1 MHRDPCF
8 AGFLKRSEYIRYY
21 LLSLNSLWTLE
32 PAGLGREIGDL
43 VKVKVA
49 KNAGFCMGVRR
60 AMDLVLNA
68 ARDRQPD
75 EIIHTYGPL
84 IHNNQV
90 LEILERRGIRC
101 LEDLTEAE
109 EGSRIAIRAHGIP
122 PQERKAIKEKGFK
135 IINATC
141 PRVGKV
147 QGIIKKHSLRG
158 YDIVIVGDDNHAEV
172 IGLKGFAN
180 GRAHVLNKPAEVD
193 RLPPMDKL
201 LVVAQTTQDERAF
214 KTIAGL
220 LKERYPETIVHNT
233 ICDSTHNRQE
243 EVRVLCNEV
252 DAMVVVGGRHSGNTK
267 RLAEIAAATGIPTFH
282 IETEEELDHERLQ
295 DLKIV
300 GVTAGASTPHWL
312 LRRVVHKLES
322 IQPRGVRPLA
332 RNFEHY
338 LRFFL
343 QSNLYVAGG
352 AGCLSYAAAV
362 LQGIKPRL
370 ADFFITFF
378 YVFAMHVLN
387 RFADKASSFNYPS
400 RAALYERYK
409 FGFFLASLSGVSAAL
424 IIANAQS
431 QRLFF
436 ALLAMT
442 GLGLL
447 YSVRIFPERWLRI
460 VRVAKLKD
468 IPASKT
474 IFIAG
479 GWSVVAT
486 LLPSLRAD
494 SHVGLQ
500 TLFALIVVFVLVFVR
515 SALFDLV
522 DIQGDRLVGEES
534 LPIVIGE
541 KRTKKLLVYL
551 VVGLAISLM
560 VAPLLGLATD
570 FGYMMLIV
578 CLYMGFYLLVHR
590 RELLRPGS
598 LRFESLVEN
607 SFYLSGGLAV
617 LYQIW
622 GSGL

>member
-1 MHRDPCF
+1 
-8 AGFLKRSEYIRYY
+8 
-21 LLSLNSLWTLE
+21 
-32 PAGLGREIGDL
+32 

-49 KNAGFCMGVRR
+49 KIAGFCMGVRR
-60 AMDLVLNA
+60 AVDLVLNA

-101 LEDLTEAE
+101 SKDLTEVE
-109 EGSRIAIRAHGIP
+109 EGGRVAIRAHGIP
-122 PQERKAIKEKGFK
+122 PQERKAIREKGFK

-141 PRVGKV
+141 PRVAKV
-147 QGIIKKHSLRG
+147 QGIIKKHALRG
-158 YDIVIVGDDNHAEV
+158 YEVIIVGDDNHAEV

-180 GRAHVLNKPAEVD
+180 GRARVLNTPEEVAQ
-193 RLPPMDKL
+193 LPPMDKL

-214 KTIAGL
+214 RTIAGL
-220 LKERYPETIVHNT
+220 IEERYEGAKIYNT

-243 EVRVLCNEV
+243 EVRALCSEV

-267 RLAEIAAATGIPTFH
+267 RLAEIAAATDIPTFH
-282 IETEEELDHERLQ
+282 IETEEDLDWERLQ

-387 RFADKASSFNYPS
+387 RYADKASRFNYPS

-431 QRLFF
+431 KSVFF
-436 ALLAMT
+436 AFLAMT

-447 YSVRIFPERWLRI
+447 YSVRIFPERWLRV

-486 LLPSLRAD
+486 LLPALREGTHLDLRAF
-494 SHVGLQ
+494 
-500 TLFALIVVFVLVFVR
+500 FAFIVVFALVFLR
-515 SALFDLV
+515 SALFDIV
-522 DIQGDRLVGEES
+522 DIQGDRLVGEET

-541 KRTKKLLVYL
+541 KRTRRLLVYL
-551 VVGLAISLM
+551 VFSLAIAFV
-560 VAPLLGLATD
+560 VAPFLGLATD
-570 FGYMMLIV
+570 FSYVLLIT
-578 CLYMGFYLLVHR
+578 CCYMGLSLFVHR

-598 LRFESLVEN
+598 LRFETLVEN

-617 LYQIW
+617 LYQLL
-622 GSGL
+622 GHGL

>member
-1 MHRDPCF
+1 
-8 AGFLKRSEYIRYY
+8 
-21 LLSLNSLWTLE
+21 
-32 PAGLGREIGDL
+32 

-68 ARDRQPD
+68 ARDRQPE
-75 EIIHTYGPL
+75 EIIYTYGPL

-101 LEDLTEAE
+101 SKDLTEAE
-109 EGSRIAIRAHGIP
+109 EGGRIAIRAHGIP
-122 PQERKAIKEKGFK
+122 PQERKAIKDKGFK

-147 QGIIKKHSLRG
+147 QGIIKKHSLKG

-180 GRAHVLNKPAEVD
+180 GRAHVLKTPEEVD
-193 RLPPMDKL
+193 RLPSMDKL

-220 LKERYPETIVHNT
+220 LEERYPETIVYNT

-243 EVRVLCNEV
+243 EVRALCNEV

-282 IETEEELDHERLQ
+282 IETEEELDREGLQ
-295 DLKIV
+295 DFEIV

-312 LRRVVHKLES
+312 LRRVVHELES
-322 IQPRGVRPLA
+322 IQPRGVKPLG

-387 RFADKASSFNYPS
+387 RYADKASRFSYPS
-400 RAALYERYK
+400 RAALYERYR
-409 FGFFLASLSGVSAAL
+409 FAFFLASLSGVSAAL

-431 QRLFF
+431 KSVFF

-447 YSVRIFPERWLRI
+447 YSVRIFPESWLRV

-474 IFIAG
+474 IFVAG

-486 LLPSLRAD
+486 LLPALREGNNLNFKAFFAF
-494 SHVGLQ
+494 SAV
-500 TLFALIVVFVLVFVR
+500 FALVFLR
-515 SALFDLV
+515 SALFDIV
-522 DIQGDRLVGEES
+522 DIQGDRLVGEET

-541 KRTKKLLVYL
+541 KRTRRLLVYL
-551 VVGLAISLM
+551 VSGLAIAFV
-560 VAPLLGLATD
+560 VAPFLGLATG
-570 FGYMMLIV
+570 FSYILLITCGYMGLSLFI
-578 CLYMGFYLLVHR
+578 HR

-598 LRFESLVEN
+598 LRFETLVEN

-617 LYQIW
+617 LYQLL
-622 GSGL
+622 GQGF

>member
-1 MHRDPCF
+1 
-8 AGFLKRSEYIRYY
+8 
-21 LLSLNSLWTLE
+21 LSLTE

-60 AMDLVLNA
+60 ALDLVLNA
-68 ARDRQPD
+68 ARDLQPD

-90 LEILERRGIRC
+90 LEILERRGVRC
-101 LEDLTEAE
+101 SEDLTEAE
-109 EGSRIAIRAHGIP
+109 AGGRIAIRAHGIP

-180 GRAHVLNKPAEVD
+180 GRAHVLNTPEEVD
-193 RLPPMDKL
+193 RLPPTDKL

-220 LKERYPETIVHNT
+220 LEERYPETIVFNT

-243 EVRVLCNEV
+243 EVRALCKDV

-282 IETEEELDHERLQ
+282 IETEEELDRERLQ

-322 IQPRGVRPLA
+322 IQPRGVRPLS

-352 AGCLSYAAAV
+352 AGCLSHAAAV

-387 RFADKASSFNYPS
+387 RYADKASRFNYPS

-431 QRLFF
+431 KSAFF

-447 YSVRIFPERWLRI
+447 YSVRIFPESWLKV
-460 VRVAKLKD
+460 VRVAKIKD

-474 IFIAG
+474 IFVAG

-486 LLPSLRAD
+486 LLPAMREGNHLNFKAFFAF
-494 SHVGLQ
+494 VAV
-500 TLFALIVVFVLVFVR
+500 FALVFLR
-515 SALFDLV
+515 SALFDIV
-522 DIQGDRLVGEES
+522 DIQGDRLVGEET

-541 KRTKKLLVYL
+541 KRTRRLLVYL
-551 VVGLAISLM
+551 VFGLALAFV
-560 VAPLLGLATD
+560 VAPFLGLATG
-570 FGYMMLIV
+570 FSYILLII
-578 CLYMGFYLLVHR
+578 CCYMGLSLFVHR

-598 LRFESLVEN
+598 LRFETLVEN

-617 LYQIW
+617 IYQLL
-622 GSGL
+622 GYGL

>member
-1 MHRDPCF
+1 
-8 AGFLKRSEYIRYY
+8 
-21 LLSLNSLWTLE
+21 
-32 PAGLGREIGDL
+32 

-75 EIIHTYGPL
+75 EIIYTYGPL

-101 LEDLTEAE
+101 SKDLTEAE
-109 EGSRIAIRAHGIP
+109 EGGRIIIRAHGIP
-122 PQERKAIKEKGFK
+122 PQERKAIEEKGFR

-147 QGIIKKHSLRG
+147 QGIIKKHALRG
-158 YDIVIVGDDNHAEV
+158 YEIVIVGDDNHAEV

-180 GRAHVLNKPAEVD
+180 GAARVLNTPEEVD

-220 LKERYPETIVHNT
+220 LEERYPETKIYNT

-282 IETEEELDHERLQ
+282 IETEEELDWERLQ

-312 LRRVVHKLES
+312 LRRVVHNLES
-322 IQPRGVRPLA
+322 IQRRGVRPLT
-332 RNFEHY
+332 RSFEHY

-352 AGCLSYAAAV
+352 AGCLSYAASV

-387 RFADKASSFNYPS
+387 RYADKASRFNYPS

-409 FGFFLASLSGVSAAL
+409 FGFFLTSVSGVIAAL

-431 QRLFF
+431 QSIFF
-436 ALLAMT
+436 GLLAMT

-447 YSVRIFPERWLRI
+447 YSVRIFPERWLRV

-486 LLPSLRAD
+486 LLPSLREG

-500 TLFALIVVFVLVFVR
+500 ALFAFVVVFVLVFVR
-515 SALFDLV
+515 SALFDVV

-534 LPIVIGE
+534 LPIFIGE
-541 KRTKKLLVYL
+541 KRTKRLLVYS
-551 VVGLAISLM
+551 VIGLAISLM

-570 FGYMMLIV
+570 FSYMMLITCV
-578 CLYMGFYLLVHR
+578 YMGVYLLVHR

-617 LYQIW
+617 LYQLL
-622 GSGL
+622 GHGF

>member
-1 MHRDPCF
+1 M
-8 AGFLKRSEYIRYY
+8 
-21 LLSLNSLWTLE
+21 
-32 PAGLGREIGDL
+32 
-43 VKVKVA
+43 KVKVA

-68 ARDRQPD
+68 ARDRQPE
-75 EIIHTYGPL
+75 EIIYTYGPL

-101 LEDLTEAE
+101 SKDLTEAE
-109 EGSRIAIRAHGIP
+109 EGGRIAIRAHGIP
-122 PQERKAIKEKGFK
+122 PQERKAIKDKGFK

-147 QGIIKKHSLRG
+147 QGIIKKHSLKG

-180 GRAHVLNKPAEVD
+180 GRAHVLKTPEEVD
-193 RLPPMDKL
+193 RLPSMDKL

-220 LKERYPETIVHNT
+220 LEERYPETIVYNT

-243 EVRVLCNEV
+243 EVRALCNEV

-282 IETEEELDHERLQ
+282 IETEEELDRERLQ
-295 DLKIV
+295 DFEIV

-312 LRRVVHKLES
+312 LRRVVHELES
-322 IQPRGVRPLA
+322 IQPRGVKPLG

-387 RFADKASSFNYPS
+387 RYADKASRFSYPS
-400 RAALYERYK
+400 RAALYERYR

-431 QRLFF
+431 KSVFF

-447 YSVRIFPERWLRI
+447 YSVRIFPESWLRV

-474 IFIAG
+474 IFVAG

-486 LLPSLRAD
+486 LLPALREGNNLNFKAFFAF
-494 SHVGLQ
+494 SAV
-500 TLFALIVVFVLVFVR
+500 FALVFLR
-515 SALFDLV
+515 SALFDIV
-522 DIQGDRLVGEES
+522 DIQGDRLVGEET

-541 KRTKKLLVYL
+541 KRTRRLLVYL
-551 VVGLAISLM
+551 VSGLAIAFV
-560 VAPLLGLATD
+560 VAPFLGLATG
-570 FGYMMLIV
+570 FSYILLITCGYMGLSLFI
-578 CLYMGFYLLVHR
+578 HR

-598 LRFESLVEN
+598 LRFETLVEN

-617 LYQIW
+617 LYQLL
-622 GSGL
+622 GQGF

>member
-1 MHRDPCF
+1 
-8 AGFLKRSEYIRYY
+8 
-21 LLSLNSLWTLE
+21 
-32 PAGLGREIGDL
+32 

-68 ARDRQPD
+68 ARDRQPE
-75 EIIHTYGPL
+75 EIIYTYGPL

-101 LEDLTEAE
+101 SKDLTEAE
-109 EGSRIAIRAHGIP
+109 EGGRIAIRAHGIP
-122 PQERKAIKEKGFK
+122 PQERKAIKDKGFK

-147 QGIIKKHSLRG
+147 QGIIKKHSLKG

-180 GRAHVLNKPAEVD
+180 GRAHVLKTPEEVD
-193 RLPPMDKL
+193 RLPSMDKL

-220 LKERYPETIVHNT
+220 LEERYPETIVYNT

-243 EVRVLCNEV
+243 EVRALCNEV

-282 IETEEELDHERLQ
+282 IETEEELDRERLQ
-295 DLKIV
+295 DFEIV

-312 LRRVVHKLES
+312 LRRVVHELES
-322 IQPRGVRPLA
+322 IQPRGVKPLG

-387 RFADKASSFNYPS
+387 RYADKASRFSYPS
-400 RAALYERYK
+400 RAALYERYR
-409 FGFFLASLSGVSAAL
+409 FAFFLASLSGVSAAL

-431 QRLFF
+431 KSVFF

-447 YSVRIFPERWLRI
+447 YSVRIFPESWLRV

-474 IFIAG
+474 IFVAG

-486 LLPSLRAD
+486 LLPALREGNNLNFKAFFAF
-494 SHVGLQ
+494 SAV
-500 TLFALIVVFVLVFVR
+500 FALVFLR
-515 SALFDLV
+515 SALFDIV
-522 DIQGDRLVGEES
+522 DIQGDRLVGEET

-541 KRTKKLLVYL
+541 KRTRRLLVYL
-551 VVGLAISLM
+551 VSGLAIAFV
-560 VAPLLGLATD
+560 VAPFLGLATG
-570 FGYMMLIV
+570 FSYILLITCGYMGLSLFI
-578 CLYMGFYLLVHR
+578 HR

-598 LRFESLVEN
+598 LRFETLVEN

-617 LYQIW
+617 LYQLL
-622 GSGL
+622 GQGF

>member
-1 MHRDPCF
+1 
-8 AGFLKRSEYIRYY
+8 
-21 LLSLNSLWTLE
+21 
-32 PAGLGREIGDL
+32 

-68 ARDRQPD
+68 ARDRQPE
-75 EIIHTYGPL
+75 EIIYTYGPL

-101 LEDLTEAE
+101 SKDLTEAE
-109 EGSRIAIRAHGIP
+109 EGGRIAIRAHGIP
-122 PQERKAIKEKGFK
+122 PQERKAIKDKGFK

-147 QGIIKKHSLRG
+147 QGIIKKHSLKG

-180 GRAHVLNKPAEVD
+180 GRAHVLKTPEEVD
-193 RLPPMDKL
+193 RLPSMDKL

-220 LKERYPETIVHNT
+220 LEERYPETIVYNT

-243 EVRVLCNEV
+243 EVRALCNEV

-282 IETEEELDHERLQ
+282 IETEEELDRERLQ
-295 DLKIV
+295 DFEIV

-312 LRRVVHKLES
+312 LRRVVHELES
-322 IQPRGVRPLA
+322 IQPRGVKPLG

-387 RFADKASSFNYPS
+387 RYADKASRFSYPS
-400 RAALYERYK
+400 RAALYERYR

-431 QRLFF
+431 KSVFF

-447 YSVRIFPERWLRI
+447 YSVRIFPESWLRV

-474 IFIAG
+474 IFVAG

-486 LLPSLRAD
+486 LLPALREGNNLNFKAFFAF
-494 SHVGLQ
+494 SAV
-500 TLFALIVVFVLVFVR
+500 FALVFLR
-515 SALFDLV
+515 SALFDIV
-522 DIQGDRLVGEES
+522 DIQGDRLVGEET

-541 KRTKKLLVYL
+541 KRTRRLLVYL
-551 VVGLAISLM
+551 VSGLAIAYV
-560 VAPLLGLATD
+560 VAPFLGLATG
-570 FGYMMLIV
+570 FSYILLITCGYMGLSLFI
-578 CLYMGFYLLVHR
+578 HR

-598 LRFESLVEN
+598 LRFETLVEN

-617 LYQIW
+617 LYQLL
-622 GSGL
+622 GQGF

>member
-1 MHRDPCF
+1 
-8 AGFLKRSEYIRYY
+8 
-21 LLSLNSLWTLE
+21 
-32 PAGLGREIGDL
+32 
-43 VKVKVA
+43 
-49 KNAGFCMGVRR
+49 MGVRR

-101 LEDLTEAE
+101 SEDLAEAE

-431 QRLFF
+431 QSLFF

-500 TLFALIVVFVLVFVR
+500 TLFSLIVVFVLVFVR

-617 LYQIW
+617 IYQFL
-622 GSGL
+622 GHGL

>member
-1 MHRDPCF
+1 
-8 AGFLKRSEYIRYY
+8 
-21 LLSLNSLWTLE
+21 
-32 PAGLGREIGDL
+32 
-43 VKVKVA
+43 
-49 KNAGFCMGVRR
+49 MGVRR

-68 ARDRQPD
+68 ARDRQPE
-75 EIIHTYGPL
+75 EIIYTYGPL

-101 LEDLTEAE
+101 SKDLTEAE
-109 EGSRIAIRAHGIP
+109 EGGRIAIRAHGIP
-122 PQERKAIKEKGFK
+122 PQERKAIKDKGFK

-147 QGIIKKHSLRG
+147 QGIIKKHSLKG

-180 GRAHVLNKPAEVD
+180 GRAHVLNTPEEVD

-220 LKERYPETIVHNT
+220 LEERYPETIVYNT

-243 EVRVLCNEV
+243 EVRALCNEV

-282 IETEEELDHERLQ
+282 IETEEELDRERLQ
-295 DLKIV
+295 DFEIV

-312 LRRVVHKLES
+312 LRRVVHELES
-322 IQPRGVRPLA
+322 IQPRGVKPLG

-362 LQGIKPRL
+362 LQGIKPKL

-387 RFADKASSFNYPS
+387 RYADKASRFNYPS
-400 RAALYERYK
+400 RAALYERYR

-431 QRLFF
+431 KSVFF

-447 YSVRIFPERWLRI
+447 YSVRIFPESWLRV
-460 VRVAKLKD
+460 VRVAKLQD

-474 IFIAG
+474 IFVAG

-486 LLPSLRAD
+486 LLPALREGNNLNFKAFFAFAA
-494 SHVGLQ
+494 V
-500 TLFALIVVFVLVFVR
+500 FALVFLR
-515 SALFDLV
+515 SALFDIV
-522 DIQGDRLVGEES
+522 DIQGDRLVGEET

-541 KRTKKLLVYL
+541 KRTRRLLVYL
-551 VVGLAISLM
+551 VSGLAIAFV
-560 VAPLLGLATD
+560 VAPFLGLATG
-570 FGYMMLIV
+570 FSYILLITCGYMGLSLFI
-578 CLYMGFYLLVHR
+578 HR

-598 LRFESLVEN
+598 LRFETLVEN

-617 LYQIW
+617 LYQLL
-622 GSGL
+622 GQGF

>member
-1 MHRDPCF
+1 
-8 AGFLKRSEYIRYY
+8 
-21 LLSLNSLWTLE
+21 
-32 PAGLGREIGDL
+32 
-43 VKVKVA
+43 
-49 KNAGFCMGVRR
+49 
-60 AMDLVLNA
+60 
-68 ARDRQPD
+68 
-75 EIIHTYGPL
+75 
-84 IHNNQV
+84 
-90 LEILERRGIRC
+90 
-101 LEDLTEAE
+101 
-109 EGSRIAIRAHGIP
+109 
-122 PQERKAIKEKGFK
+122 
-135 IINATC
+135 
-141 PRVGKV
+141 VGKV
-147 QGIIKKHSLRG
+147 QGIIRKHALQG

-180 GRAHVLNKPAEVD
+180 GRARVLNTPEEVD

-214 KTIAGL
+214 KTIADL
-220 LKERYPETIVHNT
+220 LEERYPETKIYNT

-243 EVRVLCNEV
+243 EVRALCNEV

-267 RLAEIAAATGIPTFH
+267 RLAEIAAATSIPTFH
-282 IETEEELDHERLQ
+282 IETEAELDRERLQ

-387 RFADKASSFNYPS
+387 RYADKASRFSYPS

-409 FGFFLASLSGVSAAL
+409 FGFFLASLSGVIAAL

-431 QRLFF
+431 QGIFF
-436 ALLAMT
+436 ALLVMT

-447 YSVRIFPERWLRI
+447 YSVRIFPERWLRV

-479 GWSVVAT
+479 GLSVVAT
-486 LLPSLRAD
+486 LLPSLREG

-500 TLFALIVVFVLVFVR
+500 TLFALVVVFILVFVR
-515 SALFDLV
+515 SALFDVV
-522 DIQGDRLVGEES
+522 DIQGDRLVGEET

-541 KRTKKLLVYL
+541 RRTKRLLVYL
-551 VVGLAISLM
+551 VFGLAM
-560 VAPLLGLATD
+560 AFVVAPFLGLATD
-570 FGYMMLIV
+570 FSHILLIT
-578 CLYMGFYLLVHR
+578 CCYMGFLLFVHR

-598 LRFESLVEN
+598 LRFETLVEN

-617 LYQIW
+617 IYQLL
-622 GSGL
+622 GHGL

>member
-1 MHRDPCF
+1 
-8 AGFLKRSEYIRYY
+8 
-21 LLSLNSLWTLE
+21 
-32 PAGLGREIGDL
+32 
-43 VKVKVA
+43 
-49 KNAGFCMGVRR
+49 MGVRR

-101 LEDLTEAE
+101 SKDLTEAE
-109 EGSRIAIRAHGIP
+109 EGGRIAIRAHGIP

-147 QGIIKKHSLRG
+147 QGIIKKHSLKG

-180 GRAHVLNKPAEVD
+180 GRAYVLKTPEEVD
-193 RLPPMDKL
+193 RLPSMDKL

-214 KTIAGL
+214 KIIAGL
-220 LKERYPETIVHNT
+220 LEERYPETIVYNT

-243 EVRVLCNEV
+243 EVRAICNEV

-267 RLAEIAAATGIPTFH
+267 RLAEIAAATGISTFH
-282 IETEEELDHERLQ
+282 IETEEELDRERLQ
-295 DLKIV
+295 DFEIV

-312 LRRVVHKLES
+312 LRRVVHELES
-322 IQPRGVRPLA
+322 IQPRGVRPLG

-387 RFADKASSFNYPS
+387 RYADKASRFNYPS

-431 QRLFF
+431 KSAFF

-447 YSVRIFPERWLRI
+447 YSVRIFPESWLKI

-474 IFIAG
+474 IFVAG

-486 LLPSLRAD
+486 LLPALREGNNLNLMAFFAFAA
-494 SHVGLQ
+494 V
-500 TLFALIVVFVLVFVR
+500 FALVFLR
-515 SALFDLV
+515 SALFDIV
-522 DIQGDRLVGEES
+522 DIQGDRLVGEET

-541 KRTKKLLVYL
+541 KRTRRLLIYL
-551 VVGLAISLM
+551 VFGLAIAFV
-560 VAPLLGLATD
+560 VAPFLGLATG
-570 FGYMMLIV
+570 FSYILLITCGYMGLS
-578 CLYMGFYLLVHR
+578 LFVHR

-598 LRFESLVEN
+598 LRFETLVEN

-617 LYQIW
+617 LYQLL
-622 GSGL
+622 GHGF

>member
-1 MHRDPCF
+1 MR
-8 AGFLKRSEYIRYY
+8 
-21 LLSLNSLWTLE
+21 
-32 PAGLGREIGDL
+32 
-43 VKVKVA
+43 VKVA

-101 LEDLTEAE
+101 SEDLTEAE

-180 GRAHVLNKPAEVD
+180 GRAHVLNTPEEVD

-220 LKERYPETIVHNT
+220 LEERYPETIVHNT
-233 ICDSTHNRQE
+233 ICDSTHSRQE
-243 EVRVLCNEV
+243 EVLALCNEV

-267 RLAEIAAATGIPTFH
+267 RLAEIASATGIPTFH
-282 IETEEELDHERLQ
+282 IETEEELNREHLR

-312 LRRVVHKLES
+312 LRRVVHELES

-343 QSNLYVAGG
+343 QSNIYVAGG
-352 AGCLSYAAAV
+352 AGCLSYAAAL

-387 RFADKASSFNYPS
+387 RYADKASSFNYPS

-409 FGFFLASLSGVSAAL
+409 FGFFLTSVSGVIAAL

-431 QRLFF
+431 QSTFF
-436 ALLAMT
+436 GLLAMT

-447 YSVRIFPERWLRI
+447 YSVRIFPERWLRV

-474 IFIAG
+474 IFVAG

-486 LLPSLRAD
+486 LLPGLREG
-494 SHVGLQ
+494 SPVGLQ
-500 TLFALIVVFVLVFVR
+500 TLYALIVVFVLVFVR

-541 KRTKKLLVYL
+541 KRTKRLLVYL

-578 CLYMGFYLLVHR
+578 CLYISFYLLVHR

-607 SFYLSGGLAV
+607 SFYLAGGLAV
-617 LYQIW
+617 LYQVW
-622 GSGL
+622 GSGM

>member
-1 MHRDPCF
+1 
-8 AGFLKRSEYIRYY
+8 
-21 LLSLNSLWTLE
+21 
-32 PAGLGREIGDL
+32 

-90 LEILERRGIRC
+90 LEILESRGIRRLKN
-101 LEDLTEAE
+101 LEEVE
-109 EGSRIAIRAHGIP
+109 EGRVAIRAHGIP
-122 PQERKAIKEKGFK
+122 PQERKAIKERGFT

-141 PRVGKV
+141 PRVGRV
-147 QGIIKKHSLRG
+147 QGIIKKHALRG
-158 YDIVIVGDDNHAEV
+158 YDVVIVGDDNHAEV

-180 GRAHVLNKPAEVD
+180 GRARVLNKPEEVEQ
-193 RLPPMDKL
+193 LPKMDKL

-214 KTIAGL
+214 MTIAGL
-220 LKERYPETIVHNT
+220 LEERYPETKIYNT

-243 EVRVLCNEV
+243 EVRALSKEV

-267 RLAEIAAATGIPTFH
+267 RLAEIAATTGIPTFH
-282 IETEEELDHERLQ
+282 IETEEELDRERLQ

-300 GVTAGASTPHWL
+300 GITAGASTPHWL

-352 AGCLSYAAAV
+352 AGCLSYAASV

-387 RFADKASSFNYPS
+387 RYADKASSFNYPS

-409 FGFFLASLSGVSAAL
+409 YGFFLACLSGVIAAF

-431 QRLFF
+431 QSIFF

-447 YSVRIFPERWLRI
+447 YTVRIFPERWLRV

-486 LLPSLRAD
+486 MLPNLREGF
-494 SHVGLQ
+494 HLGLQ

-534 LPIVIGE
+534 LPIFIGE
-541 KRTKKLLVYL
+541 KRTKRLLVYL
-551 VVGLAISLM
+551 VIGLAISLI

-570 FGYMMLIV
+570 FSYMMLIT
-578 CLYMGFYLLVHR
+578 CFYMGFYLLVHR

-607 SFYLSGGLAV
+607 SFYLSGALAV
-617 LYQIW
+617 IYQLL
-622 GSGL
+622 GHGL

>member
-1 MHRDPCF
+1 M
-8 AGFLKRSEYIRYY
+8 
-21 LLSLNSLWTLE
+21 
-32 PAGLGREIGDL
+32 
-43 VKVKVA
+43 KVKVA

-101 LEDLTEAE
+101 SKDLTEAE
-109 EGSRIAIRAHGIP
+109 EGGRIAIRAHGIP

-147 QGIIKKHSLRG
+147 QGIIKRHSLRG
-158 YDIVIVGDDNHAEV
+158 YDVVIVGDDNHAEV

-180 GRAHVLNKPAEVD
+180 GRAHVLNTPEEVD

-214 KTIAGL
+214 KAIAGL
-220 LKERYPETIVHNT
+220 LEERYPETKIHNT

-243 EVRVLCNEV
+243 EVLALCNEV

-282 IETEEELDHERLQ
+282 IETEEELDRERLQ

-312 LRRVVHKLES
+312 LRRVVHELES

-332 RNFEHY
+332 RSFERY

-387 RFADKASSFNYPS
+387 RYADKASRFNYPS

-409 FGFFLASLSGVSAAL
+409 FGFFLTSVSGVIAAL

-431 QRLFF
+431 QSIFF
-436 ALLAMT
+436 GLLAMT

-447 YSVRIFPERWLRI
+447 YSVRIFPERWLRV

-486 LLPSLRAD
+486 MLPNLREGFQL
-494 SHVGLQ
+494 GLQ
-500 TLFALIVVFVLVFVR
+500 TFFALIVVFVLVFVR
-515 SALFDLV
+515 SALFDVV

-534 LPIVIGE
+534 LPIFIGE
-541 KRTKKLLVYL
+541 KRTKRLLVYL
-551 VVGLAISLM
+551 VIGLAISLM

-570 FGYMMLIV
+570 FSYMMLITCV
-578 CLYMGFYLLVHR
+578 YMGVYLLVHR

-617 LYQIW
+617 LYQLL
-622 GSGL
+622 GHGF

>member
-1 MHRDPCF
+1 
-8 AGFLKRSEYIRYY
+8 
-21 LLSLNSLWTLE
+21 
-32 PAGLGREIGDL
+32 

-60 AMDLVLNA
+60 ALDLVLNA

-101 LEDLTEAE
+101 SEDLTEAE
-109 EGSRIAIRAHGIP
+109 EGGRIAIRAHGIP
-122 PQERKAIKEKGFK
+122 PQERKAIKEKGFR

-147 QGIIKKHSLRG
+147 QGIIKRHSLRG

-180 GRAHVLNKPAEVD
+180 GRAHVLKTPEEVD

-220 LKERYPETIVHNT
+220 LEERYPETIVYNT

-243 EVRVLCNEV
+243 EVRDLCNEV

-282 IETEEELDHERLQ
+282 IETEEELDRERLQ

-322 IQPRGVRPLA
+322 IQPRGVKPLT

-387 RFADKASSFNYPS
+387 RYAD
-400 RAALYERYK
+400 
-409 FGFFLASLSGVSAAL
+409 SAAL

-431 QRLFF
+431 KSAFF

-447 YSVRIFPERWLRI
+447 YSVRIFPESWLKV

-474 IFIAG
+474 IFVAG

-486 LLPSLRAD
+486 LLPALREGNNLNVKAFFAFAA
-494 SHVGLQ
+494 V
-500 TLFALIVVFVLVFVR
+500 FALVFLR
-515 SALFDLV
+515 SALFDIV
-522 DIQGDRLVGEES
+522 DIQGDRLVGEET

-541 KRTKKLLVYL
+541 KRSRRLLVYL
-551 VVGLAISLM
+551 VLGLAIGFV
-560 VAPLLGLATD
+560 VAPFLGLATG
-570 FGYMMLIV
+570 FSYILLIT
-578 CLYMGFYLLVHR
+578 CCYMGLSLFVHR

-598 LRFESLVEN
+598 LRFETLVEN

-617 LYQIW
+617 LYQLL
-622 GSGL
+622 GYGL

>member
-1 MHRDPCF
+1 MKF
-8 AGFLKRSEYIRYY
+8 
-21 LLSLNSLWTLE
+21 LSLTE

-60 AMDLVLNA
+60 ALDLVLNA
-68 ARDRQPD
+68 ARDLQPD

-101 LEDLTEAE
+101 SEDLTEAE
-109 EGSRIAIRAHGIP
+109 AGGRIAIRAHGIP

-180 GRAHVLNKPAEVD
+180 GRAHVLNTPEEVD
-193 RLPPMDKL
+193 RLPPTDKL

-220 LKERYPETIVHNT
+220 LEERYPETIVFNT

-243 EVRVLCNEV
+243 EVRALCKDV

-282 IETEEELDHERLQ
+282 IETEEELDRERLQ

-322 IQPRGVRPLA
+322 IQPRGVRPLS

-352 AGCLSYAAAV
+352 AGCLSHAAAV

-387 RFADKASSFNYPS
+387 RYADKASRFNYPS

-431 QRLFF
+431 KSVFF

-447 YSVRIFPERWLRI
+447 YSVRIFPESWLKV

-468 IPASKT
+468 VPASKT
-474 IFIAG
+474 IFVAG

-486 LLPSLRAD
+486 LLPALREGNHLNVQA
-494 SHVGLQ
+494 
-500 TLFALIVVFVLVFVR
+500 LFAFVAVFALVFLR
-515 SALFDLV
+515 SALFDIV
-522 DIQGDRLVGEES
+522 DIQGDRLVGEET

-541 KRTKKLLVYL
+541 KRTRRLLIYL
-551 VVGLAISLM
+551 VFGLALAFV
-560 VAPLLGLATD
+560 VAPFLGLATG
-570 FGYMMLIV
+570 FSYILLIT
-578 CLYMGFYLLVHR
+578 CCYMGLSLFVHR

-598 LRFESLVEN
+598 LRFETLVEN

-617 LYQIW
+617 IYQLL
-622 GSGL
+622 GYGP

>member
-1 MHRDPCF
+1 M
-8 AGFLKRSEYIRYY
+8 
-21 LLSLNSLWTLE
+21 
-32 PAGLGREIGDL
+32 

-68 ARDRQPD
+68 ARDRQPE
-75 EIIHTYGPL
+75 EIIYTYGPL

-101 LEDLTEAE
+101 SKDLTEAE
-109 EGSRIAIRAHGIP
+109 EGGRIAIRAHGIP
-122 PQERKAIKEKGFK
+122 PQERKAIKDKGFK

-147 QGIIKKHSLRG
+147 QGIIKKHSLKG

-180 GRAHVLNKPAEVD
+180 GRAHVLKTPEEVD
-193 RLPPMDKL
+193 RLPSMDKL

-220 LKERYPETIVHNT
+220 LEERYPETIVYNT

-243 EVRVLCNEV
+243 EVRALCNEV

-282 IETEEELDHERLQ
+282 IETEEELDRERLQ
-295 DLKIV
+295 DFEIV

-312 LRRVVHKLES
+312 LRRVVHELES
-322 IQPRGVRPLA
+322 IQPRGVKPLG

-387 RFADKASSFNYPS
+387 RYADKASRFSYPS
-400 RAALYERYK
+400 RAALYERYR
-409 FGFFLASLSGVSAAL
+409 FAFFLASLSGVSAAL

-431 QRLFF
+431 KSVFF

-447 YSVRIFPERWLRI
+447 YSVRIFPESWLRV

-474 IFIAG
+474 IFVAG

-486 LLPSLRAD
+486 LLPALREGNNLNFKAFFAF
-494 SHVGLQ
+494 SAV
-500 TLFALIVVFVLVFVR
+500 FALVFLR
-515 SALFDLV
+515 SALFDIV
-522 DIQGDRLVGEES
+522 DIQGDRLVGEET

-541 KRTKKLLVYL
+541 KRTRRLLVYL
-551 VVGLAISLM
+551 VSGLAIAFV
-560 VAPLLGLATD
+560 VAPFLGLATG
-570 FGYMMLIV
+570 FSYILLITCGYMGLSLFI
-578 CLYMGFYLLVHR
+578 HR

-598 LRFESLVEN
+598 LRFETLVEN

-617 LYQIW
+617 LYQLL
-622 GSGL
+622 GQGF

>member
-1 MHRDPCF
+1 
-8 AGFLKRSEYIRYY
+8 
-21 LLSLNSLWTLE
+21 
-32 PAGLGREIGDL
+32 

-60 AMDLVLNA
+60 ALDLVLNT
-68 ARDRQPD
+68 ARDLQPD

-101 LEDLTEAE
+101 CEDLKEAE
-109 EGSRIAIRAHGIP
+109 EGGRIAIRAHGIP

-172 IGLKGFAN
+172 IGLKGFAD
-180 GRAHVLNKPAEVD
+180 GRAHVLKTPEEVD
-193 RLPPMDKL
+193 RLPPMEKL

-220 LKERYPETIVHNT
+220 LEERYPETIVFNT

-243 EVRVLCNEV
+243 EVRALCNEV

-282 IETEEELDHERLQ
+282 IETEEELDRERLQ
-295 DLKIV
+295 NLKIV

-312 LRRVVHKLES
+312 LRRVVHELES

-332 RNFEHY
+332 RSFERY

-387 RFADKASSFNYPS
+387 RYADKASRFNYPS
-400 RAALYERYK
+400 RAALYKRYK
-409 FGFFLASLSGVSAAL
+409 FGFFLTSVSGVIAAL

-431 QRLFF
+431 QSIFF

-447 YSVRIFPERWLRI
+447 YSVRIFPERWLRV

-486 LLPSLRAD
+486 LLPSLREGF
-494 SHVGLQ
+494 HLGLQ
-500 TLFALIVVFVLVFVR
+500 TFFALIVVFVLVFVR
-515 SALFDLV
+515 SALFDVV

-534 LPIVIGE
+534 LPIFIGE
-541 KRTKKLLVYL
+541 KRTKRLLVYL
-551 VVGLAISLM
+551 VIGLAISLM
-560 VAPLLGLATD
+560 VAPLLGLATN
-570 FGYMMLIV
+570 FSYMMLITCV
-578 CLYMGFYLLVHR
+578 YMGVYLLVHR

-617 LYQIW
+617 LYQLW

>member
-1 MHRDPCF
+1 
-8 AGFLKRSEYIRYY
+8 
-21 LLSLNSLWTLE
+21 
-32 PAGLGREIGDL
+32 

-68 ARDRQPD
+68 ARNRQPD

-101 LEDLTEAE
+101 SKDLAEAE
-109 EGSRIAIRAHGIP
+109 EGGLIAIRAHGIP

-147 QGIIKKHSLRG
+147 QGIIKRHSLRG
-158 YDIVIVGDDNHAEV
+158 YDVVIVGDDNHAEV

-180 GRAHVLNKPAEVD
+180 GRAHVLKKPEEVD

-220 LKERYPETIVHNT
+220 LEERYPETIVFNT

-243 EVRVLCNEV
+243 EVLALCNEV

-282 IETEEELDHERLQ
+282 IETEEELDRERLQ
-295 DLKIV
+295 DLNIV

-312 LRRVVHKLES
+312 LRRVVHELES

-332 RNFEHY
+332 RSFEHY

-370 ADFFITFF
+370 ADFIITFF

-387 RFADKASSFNYPS
+387 RYADKASRFNYPS

-409 FGFFLASLSGVSAAL
+409 FGFFLTSVSGVIAAL

-431 QRLFF
+431 QSIFF
-436 ALLAMT
+436 GLLAMT

-447 YSVRIFPERWLRI
+447 YSVRIFPERWLRVVRVASVRI
-460 VRVAKLKD
+460 FPERWLRVVRVAKLKD

-486 LLPSLRAD
+486 LLPSLREGF
-494 SHVGLQ
+494 HLGLQ
-500 TLFALIVVFVLVFVR
+500 TFFALIVVFVLVFVR
-515 SALFDLV
+515 SALFDVV

-534 LPIVIGE
+534 LPIFIGE
-541 KRTKKLLVYL
+541 KRTKRLLVYL
-551 VVGLAISLM
+551 VIGLAISLM
-560 VAPLLGLATD
+560 VAPLLGLATN
-570 FGYMMLIV
+570 FSYMMLITCV
-578 CLYMGFYLLVHR
+578 YMGVYLLVHR

-617 LYQIW
+617 LYQLW

>member
-1 MHRDPCF
+1 
-8 AGFLKRSEYIRYY
+8 
-21 LLSLNSLWTLE
+21 
-32 PAGLGREIGDL
+32 

-60 AMDLVLNA
+60 AIDLVLNA

-101 LEDLTEAE
+101 SEDLTEAE
-109 EGSRIAIRAHGIP
+109 EGGRIAIRAHGIP
-122 PQERKAIKEKGFK
+122 PQERKAIREKGFK

-141 PRVGKV
+141 PRVAKV
-147 QGIIKKHSLRG
+147 QGIIKKHALRG
-158 YDIVIVGDDNHAEV
+158 YEVIIVGDDNHAEV

-180 GRAHVLNKPAEVD
+180 GRARVLNTPEEVD
-193 RLPPMDKL
+193 QLPPMDKL

-214 KTIAGL
+214 RTIAGL
-220 LKERYPETIVHNT
+220 IEERYEGAKIHNT

-243 EVRVLCNEV
+243 EVRALCNEV
-252 DAMVVVGGRHSGNTK
+252 DAMVVVGGRHSGNTQ

-282 IETEEELDHERLQ
+282 IETEEELDRERLQ

-322 IQPRGVRPLA
+322 IQPRGVRPLG

-387 RFADKASSFNYPS
+387 RYADKASRFNYPS

-409 FGFFLASLSGVSAAL
+409 FGFFLASLSGVIAAL

-431 QRLFF
+431 QSIFF
-436 ALLAMT
+436 ALLAMI

-447 YSVRIFPERWLRI
+447 YSVRIFPEKWLRV

-486 LLPSLRAD
+486 LLPALREGTHLDLRAF
-494 SHVGLQ
+494 
-500 TLFALIVVFVLVFVR
+500 FAFIVVFALVFLR
-515 SALFDLV
+515 SALFDIV
-522 DIQGDRLVGEES
+522 DIQGDRLVGEET

-541 KRTKKLLVYL
+541 KRTRRLLVYL
-551 VVGLAISLM
+551 VFGLAM
-560 VAPLLGLATD
+560 AFVVAPFLGLATD
-570 FGYMMLIV
+570 FSYVLLIT
-578 CLYMGFYLLVHR
+578 CCYMGLSLFVHR

-598 LRFESLVEN
+598 LRFETLVEN

-617 LYQIW
+617 IYQFL
-622 GSGL
+622 GYGP

>member
-1 MHRDPCF
+1 
-8 AGFLKRSEYIRYY
+8 
-21 LLSLNSLWTLE
+21 
-32 PAGLGREIGDL
+32 

-68 ARDRQPD
+68 ARDRQPE
-75 EIIHTYGPL
+75 EIIYTYGPL

-101 LEDLTEAE
+101 SEDLTEAE
-109 EGSRIAIRAHGIP
+109 ERGRIAIRAHGIP
-122 PQERKAIKEKGFK
+122 PQERKAIKDKGFK

-147 QGIIKKHSLRG
+147 QGIIKKHSLKG

-180 GRAHVLNKPAEVD
+180 GRAYVLKTPEEVD
-193 RLPPMDKL
+193 RLPSMEKL

-220 LKERYPETIVHNT
+220 LEERYPETIVYNT

-243 EVRVLCNEV
+243 EVRALCKEV

-282 IETEEELDHERLQ
+282 IETEEELDRERLQ
-295 DLKIV
+295 DFEIV

-312 LRRVVHKLES
+312 LRRVVHELES
-322 IQPRGVRPLA
+322 IQPRGVKPLGK
-332 RNFEHY
+332 NFEHY

-387 RFADKASSFNYPS
+387 RYADKASRFNYPS

-431 QRLFF
+431 KSAFF

-447 YSVRIFPERWLRI
+447 YSVRIFPESWLRV

-474 IFIAG
+474 IFVAG

-486 LLPSLRAD
+486 LLPALREGNNLNFKAFFAFAA
-494 SHVGLQ
+494 V
-500 TLFALIVVFVLVFVR
+500 FALVFLR
-515 SALFDLV
+515 SALFDIV
-522 DIQGDRLVGEES
+522 DIQGDRLVGEET

-541 KRTKKLLVYL
+541 KRTRRLLVYL
-551 VVGLAISLM
+551 VFGLAIAFV
-560 VAPLLGLATD
+560 VAPFLGLATG
-570 FGYMMLIV
+570 FSYILLIT
-578 CLYMGFYLLVHR
+578 CCYMGLSLFVHR

-598 LRFESLVEN
+598 LRFETLVEN

-617 LYQIW
+617 LYQLL
-622 GSGL
+622 GQGF

>member
-1 MHRDPCF
+1 M
-8 AGFLKRSEYIRYY
+8 
-21 LLSLNSLWTLE
+21 
-32 PAGLGREIGDL
+32 
-43 VKVKVA
+43 KVKVA

-60 AMDLVLNA
+60 AIDLVLNA
-68 ARDRQPD
+68 ARDRQAD

-101 LEDLTEAE
+101 SKDLTEAE
-109 EGSRIAIRAHGIP
+109 EGGRIAIRAHGIP

-147 QGIIKKHSLRG
+147 QGIIKRHALRG

-180 GRAHVLNKPAEVD
+180 DRARVLNTPEEVD

-220 LKERYPETIVHNT
+220 LEERYPETKIHNT

-243 EVRVLCNEV
+243 EVRALCNEV

-282 IETEEELDHERLQ
+282 IETEEELDRERLQ

-322 IQPRGVRPLA
+322 VQPRGVRQLG

-387 RFADKASSFNYPS
+387 RYADRASRFSYPS
-400 RAALYERYK
+400 RAALYERYR
-409 FGFFLASLSGVSAAL
+409 FGFFLASLSGVIAAL

-431 QRLFF
+431 QSIFF

-447 YSVRIFPERWLRI
+447 YSVRIFPESWLKV

-474 IFIAG
+474 IFVAG

-486 LLPSLRAD
+486 LLPALREGNHLNFRTFFAF
-494 SHVGLQ
+494 VAV
-500 TLFALIVVFVLVFVR
+500 FALVFLR
-515 SALFDLV
+515 SALFDIV
-522 DIQGDRLVGEES
+522 DIQGDRLVGEET

-541 KRTKKLLVYL
+541 KRTRRLLVYL
-551 VVGLAISLM
+551 VFGLAIAFV
-560 VAPLLGLATD
+560 VAPFLGLATD
-570 FGYMMLIV
+570 FSYVLLIT
-578 CLYMGFYLLVHR
+578 CCYMGLSLFVHR

-598 LRFESLVEN
+598 LRFETLVEN

-617 LYQIW
+617 IYQFL
-622 GSGL
+622 GHGP

>member
-1 MHRDPCF
+1 M
-8 AGFLKRSEYIRYY
+8 
-21 LLSLNSLWTLE
+21 
-32 PAGLGREIGDL
+32 

-68 ARDRQPD
+68 ARDRQPE
-75 EIIHTYGPL
+75 EIIYTYGPL

-101 LEDLTEAE
+101 SKDLTEAE
-109 EGSRIAIRAHGIP
+109 EGGRIAIRAHGIP
-122 PQERKAIKEKGFK
+122 PQERKAIKDKGYK

-147 QGIIKKHSLRG
+147 QGIIKKHSLKG

-180 GRAHVLNKPAEVD
+180 GRAHVLKTPEEVD
-193 RLPPMDKL
+193 RLPSMDKL

-220 LKERYPETIVHNT
+220 LEERYPETIVYNT

-243 EVRVLCNEV
+243 EVRALCNEV

-282 IETEEELDHERLQ
+282 IETEEELDREGLQ
-295 DLKIV
+295 DFEIV

-312 LRRVVHKLES
+312 LRRVVHELES
-322 IQPRGVRPLA
+322 IQPRGVKPLG

-387 RFADKASSFNYPS
+387 RYADKASRFSYPS
-400 RAALYERYK
+400 RAALYERYR

-431 QRLFF
+431 KSVFF

-447 YSVRIFPERWLRI
+447 YSVRIFPESWLRV

-474 IFIAG
+474 IFVAG

-486 LLPSLRAD
+486 LLPALREGNNLNFKAFFAF
-494 SHVGLQ
+494 SAV
-500 TLFALIVVFVLVFVR
+500 FALVFLR
-515 SALFDLV
+515 SALFDIV
-522 DIQGDRLVGEES
+522 DIQGDRLVGEET

-541 KRTKKLLVYL
+541 KRTRRLLVYL
-551 VVGLAISLM
+551 VSGLAIAFV
-560 VAPLLGLATD
+560 VAPFLGLATG
-570 FGYMMLIV
+570 FSYILLITCGYMGLSLFI
-578 CLYMGFYLLVHR
+578 HR

-598 LRFESLVEN
+598 LRFETLVEN

-617 LYQIW
+617 LYQLL
-622 GSGL
+622 GQGF